1 MSYSDRHRGIESEA
15 CACGLTY
22 DRFRCASVASYKD
35 AYHQIAWGR
44 ERTSRK
50 AVLAF
55 YAAAKREDWR
65 MHLDTCEAREDDVSF
80 DFGFNAADDS
90 DIDFGGA
97 PIARVAIV
105 APVEAPVS
113 AGMPE
118 PHGEPFGFGVNV
130 AALDARIADAPAAAP
145 CEPFGFGIDVA
156 ARDAAE
162 GDPCISTVSRVGV
175 PALGLASTTVARAAR
190 QSRPCIALLAT
201 RARRGQRPRYSVAWE
216 SSAATST

>member
-35 AYHQIAWGR
+35 AYHQIACGR
-44 ERTSRK
+44 QHTSRK

-65 MHLDTCEAREDDVSF
+65 LHLDTCEAREDDASF

-90 DIDFGGA
+90 DVDFGGA
-97 PIARVAIV
+97 LIGPVAIV
-105 APVEAPVS
+105 TPDAA
-113 AGMPE
+113 
-118 PHGEPFGFGVNV
+118 PFGFGVNV
-130 AALDARIADAPAAAP
+130 AALDAAQVTDAPAMAQ

-162 GDPCISTVSRVGV
+162 GDPCTSTVSLAGA

-190 QSRPCIALLAT
+190 QSSPCIVLRAT
-201 RARRGQRPRYSVAWE
+201 RGRRGQRPRYSVAWE
-216 SSAATST
+216 SFATTST